1 MWDGESLTLLS
12 WFNLFERD
20 YESAIKNARRATE
33 ISPSDG
39 EATAIAGTVYR
50 NSGKPEESAILLKR
64 AMRLQPYHPNWYA
77 WQMGISLLVLEKY
90 DKAEE
95 VFEAVLQSGTE
106 IVSDKY
112 AALGGLAVIS
122 VFRQNLENAEK
133 YASQLRELV
142 VYGKKFNLSIF
153 DPIFGLMK
161 NQEFV
166 KRYLDSLRQLGI
178 PEKSE

>member
-1 MWDGESLTLLS
+1 MGDGNSLTLLA
-12 WFNLFERD
+12 WFDLIERD
-20 YESAIKNARRATE
+20 YESAIENARRATE

-90 DKAEE
+90 DEAEE
-95 VFEAVLQSGTE
+95 VFEAVLQSDTE

-122 VFRQNLENAEK
+122 VFKQSLENAEK
-133 YASQLRELV
+133 YASQLKELV
-142 VYGKKFNLSIF
+142 VYGKKFNLAIL

-166 KRYLDSLRQLGI
+166 KRYLDALRQLGI
-178 PEKSE
+178 SEKSE